1 MEPNSLKWVGS
12 PCGLHGPYIFYKAFR
27 FHLEGK
33 PRILS
38 LGDFFFVRC
47 KPEDPICI
55 AELQLLW
62 EERTTK
68 QLLSSSKLY
77 FLPEDTPQGRTVS
90 HGEDEIIAVSEKVI
104 VKLDDL
110 VKWTVSDFSQWKCG
124 LRAVPL
130 KATILRDL
138 GRNGQREALQ
148 KYRESTLNSGLNFK
162 DVLKEKAELGEDGE
176 EKKVLVLSYPQYC
189 RYRSVTAR
197 LRQQPSSLL
206 TDHVVLALG
215 GIASL
220 SNNTKI
226 LYCRDTFDHPTLIE
240 NESICDE
247 FAPNLKGRP
256 RKKKSSISQRRDSQ
270 GQSSGKE
277 ASSAEGK
284 APAKVKTDSK
294 VTVAKPKNS
303 GSCKK
308 VAADEKPKVGA
319 GEECRADE
327 QAFLVALYKYMK
339 ERKTPIE
346 RIPYLGFKQI
356 NLWTMF
362 QAAQKLG
369 GYELI
374 TARRQWKNVYDELGG
389 NPGSTSAATC
399 TRRHYERLILPYER
413 YTKGEED
420 KPLPPVKPRKQ
431 EAAQE
436 GVSKTKVTAVK
447 RPKEEQNHKP
457 NNEKDAEVKGL
468 ELSPVTDEERISK
481 VSETKLEATP
491 PQEKLPKEERKSS
504 GEEEEEELQLT
515 VKEEALSA
523 SAPETLLHRA
533 PPWENNPSEQD
544 VGDPPPEQPKL
555 LDDLSAELREED
567 VNAFPTPKT
576 PHLCHDQMQEDTA
589 EPAVACTVGK
599 VEPAMNIETQNH
611 VGTVLPTLKQRPQ
624 HALTVREM
632 LSEKEEATVKEES
645 CFSYTPSLYPRG
657 NPGIMSPLAKK
668 KLLSQVSGTALP
680 NNYSFGPPPPLIN
693 KKFTKG
699 SVEELAGPP
708 GPQGPSAETLVVNRP
723 SVIQHAQS
731 FKPRSTE
738 ERKALGEAV
747 CGKLEHFACDP
758 SHAPPQPQPSPTGDL
773 FQLRADPHDCVEK
786 VAEKKVLHPSQ
797 APSFL
802 CDFYS
807 SPHLHNLYRQTEHHL
822 SNEQLTKYL
831 SREVPFS
838 RDCESIQGF
847 PPGKHP
853 ENHAMG
859 YGAHL
864 SQKDKMPTGERSLDD
879 QPTDLSLPKLS
890 PHKLFGSK
898 SSLCSLSHS
907 MMQQDVS
914 TSPLFQV
921 GNNQTSGVDYH
932 PRACRVPPMAMS
944 ATKKA
949 MEPPHRVSCKLQ
961 NGRGEEIMGYKVEE
975 MSRPILSA
983 KSSPQN
989 VCTARPLKRS
999 PEESENGPP
1008 EKKIRVVTP
1017 MHSAKES
1024 AGRARTPNREGE
1036 GMKPAEPMHAVHVNS
1051 YMEGHKFPL
1060 HSPIFPGLYPGAFV
1074 SQVQDVCDSLGSHLP
1089 PGYSHPLQYLKNQAI
1104 ISPLMPPFA
1113 IHSFMMQRQLLAS
1126 AASPPYFYRHPA
1138 AASYGD
1144 LLHQGLY
1151 PMSALNPQPAFSPS
1165 QLPSVHPS
1173 TKLS

>member
-12 PCGLHGPYIFYKAFR
+12 PC
-27 FHLEGK
+27 
-33 PRILS
+33 
-38 LGDFFFVRC
+38 DV

-90 HGEDEIIAVSEKVI
+90 HGEDEIIAASEKVI
-104 VKLDDL
+104 VKLDAL

-130 KATILRDL
+130 KPAILRDL

-148 KYRESTLNSGLNFK
+148 KYRESMLNSGLNFK
-162 DVLKEKAELGEDGE
+162 DVLKEKAELGEDSE

-189 RYRSVTAR
+189 RYRSVLAR
-197 LRQQPSSLL
+197 LRERPSTLL

-294 VTVAKPKNS
+294 AVVAKPKNS
-303 GSCKK
+303 SSCKK
-308 VAADEKPKVGA
+308 VATDEKPKVGA

-431 EAAQE
+431 EAGTQE
-436 GVSKTKVTAVK
+436 GASKTKVTAVK
-447 RPKEEQNHKP
+447 RPKEEQNQKLK
-457 NNEKDAEVKGL
+457 NEKDAAMKGL
-468 ELSPVTDEERISK
+468 EPSPVPDEKDRISEVAEMK
-481 VSETKLEATP
+481 QDTP
-491 PQEKLPKEERKSS
+491 LAQELALKEERKSS
-504 GEEEEEELQLT
+504 GEEEEEELQLI
-515 VKEEALSA
+515 VKKEALST
-523 SAPETLLHRA
+523 STQEKPLYRA
-533 PPWENNPSEQD
+533 PPWENGPSERALAEPP
-544 VGDPPPEQPKL
+544 PPPEHPKFP
-555 LDDLSAELREED
+555 DDLSTKLVEEAANGYPTSVPKTSLLSLMQEQRQEGTAELD
-567 VNAFPTPKT
+567 SAST
-576 PHLCHDQMQEDTA
+576 MG
-589 EPAVACTVGK
+589 TVEQIASK
-599 VEPAMNIETQNH
+599 ESQNQ
-611 VGTVLPTLKQRPQ
+611 VGMVLPTLQQRPLQ
-624 HALTVREM
+624 AITVR
-632 LSEKEEATVKEES
+632 EKEEAASKEES
-645 CFSYTPSLYPRG
+645 CFSYTPALYPRG

-693 KKFTKG
+693 KKFTNG
-699 SVEELAGPP
+699 SIEELAGVP
-708 GPQGPSAETLVVNRP
+708 GPQGVGAETMVVNRP

-738 ERKALGEAV
+738 EKAMGEAM
-747 CGKLEHFACDP
+747 CGKPESFNCDNAC
-758 SHAPPQPQPSPTGDL
+758 APTQPQPQSQTNPTGEPYL
-773 FQLRADPHDCVEK
+773 VRADSHDGMEK
-786 VAEKKVLHPSQ
+786 AAEKKVPRPSQ

-807 SPHLHNLYRQTEHHL
+807 SPHLHSLYRHTEHHL
-822 SNEQLTKYL
+822 SKEQLTKYL
-831 SREVPFS
+831 SREAPFS
-838 RDCESIQGF
+838 QDSESIQGF
-847 PPGKHP
+847 PPSKHS
-853 ENHAMG
+853 ENHALS

-864 SQKDKMPTGERSLDD
+864 SQKDKMPSGERSLDD
-879 QPTDLSLPKLS
+879 QPTDLSLPKPS
-890 PHKLFGSK
+890 PLKLPSSK
-898 SSLCSLSHS
+898 PPVRSLSHS
-907 MMQQDVS
+907 MIQQDVS
-914 TSPLFQV
+914 AAPLFPV
-921 GNNQTSGVDYH
+921 GNNQISGVDYH
-932 PRACRVPPMAMS
+932 PRACRVPPMTMS
-944 ATKKA
+944 APKKA
-949 MEPPHRVSCKLQ
+949 MEPPPRTGTKLQ
-961 NGRGEEIMGYKVEE
+961 NGRGEDIMGYKVEE

-983 KSSPQN
+983 KNSPQN
-989 VCTARPLKRS
+989 VCTARPLKRN
-999 PEESENGPP
+999 PEEPESGPP

-1017 MHSAKES
+1017 MHPAKDAAS
-1024 AGRARTPNREGE
+1024 QARTPDPEGE
-1036 GMKPAEPMHAVHVNS
+1036 GMKPAEPVHAIHVNS
-1051 YMEGHKFPL
+1051 YVEGHKFPL

-1089 PGYSHPLQYLKNQAI
+1089 AGYSHHLQYLKNQAV

-1126 AASPPYFYRHPA
+1126 AASPPHLYRHPTGA
-1138 AASYGD
+1138 TYGD
-1144 LLHQGLY
+1144 LLHHGLY